1 MHDYRRHTMKS
12 LVTYNPFTDGL
23 VRVDPFDLLDSVFRN
38 DDFYAFDSRVPA
50 IDVRETEK
58 NYVFEAELPGVSE
71 KDLELTLKDHVLVIS
86 SKKEE
91 KEEEKKDRYLVRER
105 RSFSF
110 KRSFD
115 LPKDADEDSVK
126 AEFKNGVLTV
136 EVARLPD
143 KAPKQ
148 ITVKAA

>member
-1 MHDYRRHTMKS
+1 MKS
-12 LVTYNPFTDGL
+12 LVTYNPFADGL

-38 DDFYAFDSRVPA
+38 DDFFALDTRIPA

-58 NYVFEAELPGVSE
+58 SYVFEAELPGISE
-71 KDLELTLKDHVLVIS
+71 KDLELTLKEHVLVIS

-91 KEEEKKDRYLVRER
+91 KAEEKKDRYLVRER

-110 KRSFD
+110 NRSFA

-136 EVARLPD
+136 EVGRLPD